1 MKVIQLIAAL
11 VVSAFVVSCNT
22 MIGLGRDFKVLGE
35 GMESSANKVGN
46 SSGGGGDSHDTGGA
60 PIY

>member
-1 MKVIQLIAAL
+1 MKLIQIIAIVGA
-11 VVSAFVVSCNT
+11 AFLLGSCNT

-35 GMESSANKVGN
+35 GMESSANKAGN
-46 SSGGGGDSHDTGGA
+46 SGGGGESHDTGGA